1 MDSFECFDKKL
12 EFPLELFVDLS
23 PYLIAQLRFVLLV
36 EVVVINELGYEFLNA
51 MYHSEYL
58 LLSFRMS
65 HSN

>member
-12 EFPLELFVDLS
+12 EFPLELFVNLS
-23 PYLIAQLRFVLLV
+23 SYLIAKLRFVLLV
-36 EVVVINELGYEFLNA
+36 EVVVIDELGHELFNA
-51 MYHSEYL
+51 MYLSEYL